1 MESSILSGLS
11 ASLVGSNIQ
20 KHKVAEGSS
29 ILGSLSPRQTF
40 KKNDENFGHCDQCS
54 CKMSCFRNNKTL
66 KLCFSH
72 GLSAGSLTFW
82 CFLWSTNHLMSNLR
96 SHQEAYN
103 QRQTCD
109 PTWLPRRWWR
119 RGRTLPSCC
128 RQTGEQ
134 TLLLCRTIGKLK
146 SLDYTKSIKEIWRHK
161 WQLLFRFFCIMI
173 SLSLHVKRIWHPYLI
188 YGLGWLHLHLAEE
201 NLITY
206 CCRKFVPIP
215 SFQATN
221 HVLMSILTR
230 PTTKQHKYQKVS
242 ANDSKSISTY

>member
-134 TLLLCRTIGKLK
+134 TLLLCGTIGKLK

-161 WQLLFRFFCIMI
+161 WQLLFRFF
-173 SLSLHVKRIWHPYLI
+173 LHNDIPLFACETHLTSSPHLWS
-188 YGLGWLHLHLAEE
+188 GLAPPPPRWRELDYILLQK
-201 NLITY
+201 
-206 CCRKFVPIP
+206 CCP
-215 SFQATN
+215 
-221 HVLMSILTR
+221 HV
-230 PTTKQHKYQKVS
+230 
-242 ANDSKSISTY
+242 